1 MLKNDIPELCL
12 YFDLEWVPD
21 AAGARRLFDLPPE
34 TTELEAM
41 QALWEHST
49 QYDAEKNPRPFLKYM
64 FSRVV
69 SIAFLA
75 RRLVFRDSGR
85 TIEFRLGSFPE
96 LPTEIGDVS
105 EGEII
110 EKFLTSVGRRKPQLV
125 GFNSVE
131 SDLQVLIQRGMINEI
146 SAESFNK
153 RPDKPWE
160 GYDYFDGRNSEGH
173 LDILKR
179 FSFDRSMQPK
189 LDEFAKFCGFP
200 GKIDVHGDQVTDLWL
215 AGDITS
221 IVEYNQTDVLNTYLV
236 WLRMVY
242 FCGKLS
248 EEAYFE
254 ELEGFRNFLEAEIE
268 KPEKAFLQIFLDK
281 WPV

>member
-49 QYDAEKNPRPFLKYM
+49 QYNAETNPRPFLKYM

-75 RRLVFRDSGR
+75 RRVVYREEGR
-85 TIEFRLGSFPE
+85 GIEFRLGSFPE
-96 LPTEIGDVS
+96 LPASIEDAS
-105 EGEII
+105 EAEII
-110 EKFLTSVGRRKPQLV
+110 EKFLNSVGRRKPQLV
-125 GFNSVE
+125 GYNSVD
-131 SDLQVLIQRGMINEI
+131 SDLQVLIQRGMINEVT
-146 SAESFNK
+146 APGFNK
-153 RPDKPWE
+153 RPEKPWD
-160 GYDYFDGRNSEGH
+160 GDDYFDGRNSEGH

-179 FSFDRSMQPK
+179 FSYDRSMQPK
-189 LDEFAKFCGFP
+189 LDELAKFCGFP

-215 AGDITS
+215 AGDLNS
-221 IVEYNQTDVLNTYLV
+221 IVEYNQTDALNTYLV

-242 FCGKLS
+242 FCGKLN
-248 EEAYFE
+248 EEEYFE
-254 ELEGFRNFLEAEIE
+254 ELEGFRAFLEAEAE
-268 KPEKAFLQIFLDK
+268 KPEKAFIRIFLDK
-281 WPV
+281 WPA

>member
-21 AAGARRLFDLPPE
+21 ASGARRLFELPAE

-49 QYDAEKNPRPFLKYM
+49 QYNAETNPRPFLKYM

-75 RRLVFRDSGR
+75 RRVVYRDEGR
-85 TIEFRLGSFPE
+85 SIEFRLGSFPE
-96 LPTEIGDVS
+96 LPAAIEDAS
-105 EGEII
+105 EAEII
-110 EKFLTSVGRRKPQLV
+110 EKFLNSVGRRKPQLV
-125 GFNSVE
+125 GYNSVD

-146 SAESFNK
+146 SAPSFNK
-153 RPDKPWE
+153 RPEKPWD
-160 GYDYFDGRNSEGH
+160 GDDYFDGRNSEGH

-179 FSFDRSMQPK
+179 FSYDRSMQPK

-215 AGDITS
+215 AGDLRS
-221 IVEYNQTDVLNTYLV
+221 IVEYNQTDALNTYLV

-242 FCGKLS
+242 FCGKLG
-248 EEAYFE
+248 EEDYFE
-254 ELEGFRNFLEAEIE
+254 ELEGFRTFLEAETE
-268 KPEKAFLQIFLDK
+268 KPEKAFLQTFLDK
-281 WPV
+281 WPA

>member
-21 AAGARRLFDLPPE
+21 AAGARRLFELPPE

-49 QYDAEKNPRPFLKYM
+49 QYNAETNPRPFLKYM

-75 RRLVFRDSGR
+75 RRVVYREEGR
-85 TIEFRLGSFPE
+85 GIEFRLGSFPE
-96 LPTEIGDVS
+96 LPAPIEDAS
-105 EGEII
+105 EAEII
-110 EKFLTSVGRRKPQLV
+110 EKFLNSVGRRRPQLV
-125 GFNSVE
+125 GYNSVD

-146 SAESFNK
+146 SAPGFNQ
-153 RPDKPWE
+153 RPEKPWD

-215 AGDITS
+215 AGDLNS
-221 IVEYNQTDVLNTYLV
+221 IVQYNQTDALNTYLV

-242 FCGKLS
+242 FGGKLTG
-248 EEAYFE
+248 EEYFE
-254 ELEGFRNFLEAEIE
+254 ELEGFRSFLEAETE
-268 KPEKAFLQIFLDK
+268 KPEKAFLRTFLDK
-281 WPV
+281 WPA

>member
-21 AAGARRLFDLPPE
+21 ASGARRLFELPAE

-49 QYDAEKNPRPFLKYM
+49 QYNAETNPRPFLKYM

-75 RRLVFRDSGR
+75 RRVVYRDEGR
-85 TIEFRLGSFPE
+85 SIEFRLGSFPE
-96 LPTEIGDVS
+96 LPAVIEDAS
-105 EGEII
+105 EAEII
-110 EKFLTSVGRRKPQLV
+110 EKFLNSVGRRKPQLV
-125 GFNSVE
+125 GYNSVD

-146 SAESFNK
+146 SAPSFNK
-153 RPDKPWE
+153 RPEKPWD
-160 GYDYFDGRNSEGH
+160 GDDYFDGRNSEGH

-179 FSFDRSMQPK
+179 FSYDRSMQPK

-215 AGDITS
+215 AGDLRS
-221 IVEYNQTDVLNTYLV
+221 IVEYNQTDALNTYLV

-242 FCGKLS
+242 FCGKLG
-248 EEAYFE
+248 EEDYFE
-254 ELEGFRNFLEAEIE
+254 ELEGFRTFLEAETE
-268 KPEKAFLQIFLDK
+268 KPEKAFLHTFLDK
-281 WPV
+281 WPA